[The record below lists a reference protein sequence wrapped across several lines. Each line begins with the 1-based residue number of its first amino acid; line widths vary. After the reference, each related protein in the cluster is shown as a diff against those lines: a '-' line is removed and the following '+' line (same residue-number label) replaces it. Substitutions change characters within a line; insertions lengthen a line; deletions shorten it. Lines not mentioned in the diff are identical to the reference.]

1 MSEENQNQ
9 GSAERERLGQGSVE
23 MERLGQGSVGMER
36 LGQGSV
42 EMERLEGERLK
53 QENGE
58 RESQEQGSVGQ
69 REQGQKM
76 KIRREALKER
86 QAKDA
91 EQRKRLREFDRELF
105 SYTGQIAWLVP
116 GIFSFAVLGLM
127 CIPVQE
133 IRSEDNY
140 LGVMAF
146 MVCVLLP
153 YFILLP
159 YINITDAFE
168 RPKNNRNMTYDKLKY
183 LPVSRKQYIL
193 VRMGYLFRYMWKLAL
208 AGGAVQCIFAIG
220 EMGRVEL
227 VNIAYAAGV
236 LLLMPLAVGW
246 IQMKVF
252 AGGS

>member
-1 MSEENQNQ
+1 M
-9 GSAERERLGQGSVE
+9 
-23 MERLGQGSVGMER
+23 
-36 LGQGSV
+36 
-42 EMERLEGERLK
+42 
-53 QENGE
+53 
-58 RESQEQGSVGQ
+58 
-69 REQGQKM
+69 
-76 KIRREALKER
+76 
-86 QAKDA
+86 
-91 EQRKRLREFDRELF
+91 
-105 SYTGQIAWLVP
+105 
-116 GIFSFAVLGLM
+116 GLM